1 MKSTKYFYIIITFLS
16 PVLLQSQNY
25 VNNPGFEQYTEL
37 NCGEDK
43 WATVVAW
50 EKPDKKFSIKN
61 GLSFFIGVHNN
72 FYFQRHSQIDTSCI
86 GTGSCVILHSMGIHN
101 ISPVIGCDFGIKY
114 YISVKNKFS
123 VTPSLSYSNRRIKF
137 KADSLTLINN
147 LNSYPVKYRDVL
159 HYDISPHCLDLGLFF
174 EYRFFKNLF
183 TISGGLKY
191 TFATFLQKKL
201 THFEGVESREKDAY
215 FFNNRLQRHDF
226 PPRSVSVFHPSIL
239 LTINCNGKDDN
250 TIVKPF
256 IGIEMENKHFY
267 YFQFGIE
274 VPLKTTSQLFIKNQT
289 VI

>member
-1 MKSTKYFYIIITFLS
+1 MIMKLLFSYIFFLGGLLYFSFGQKENAKTQ
-16 PVLLQSQNY
+16 P
-25 VNNPGFEQYTEL
+25 L
-37 NCGEDK
+37 NKD
-43 WATVVAW
+43 
-50 EKPDKKFSIKN
+50 FSIAFGIHYN
-61 GLSFFIGVHNN
+61 G
-72 FYFQRHSQIDTSCI
+72 YFESNKSDSCI
-86 GTGSCVILHSMGIHN
+86 YGTGSCIDLSSMGIKRINLILSWDVGINYN
-101 ISPVIGCDFGIKY
+101 IF
-114 YISVKNKFS
+114 ISEKFS
-123 VTPSLSYSNRRIKF
+123 IIPKISYSNRKIKF
-137 KADSLTLINN
+137 ETDSLTLINN

-159 HYDISPHCLDLGLFF
+159 QYDISPHCLDLGLFF

-239 LTINCNGKDDN
+239 LTFNCNGKDDN

-274 VPLKTTSQLFIKNQT
+274 VPIKSLSHFARKK
-289 VI
+289 

>member
-1 MKSTKYFYIIITFLS
+1 MKSTKYFSIIITLLF

-25 VNNPGFEQYTEL
+25 VNNPGFEQYLEL

-50 EKPDKKFSIKN
+50 ENPDNKFSIKN
-61 GLSFFIGVHNN
+61 GLSFSFGVHNN
-72 FYFQRHSQIDTSCI
+72 FYFQRQSQIDTSCI
-86 GTGSCVILHSMGIHN
+86 GTGSCVILHSLGIQK
-101 ISPVIGCDFGIKY
+101 ISPVFGFDFGLKY
-114 YISVKNKFS
+114 NISIKNKFS
-123 VTPSLSYSNRRIKF
+123 VTPSLSYSNRKVKF
-137 KADSLTLINN
+137 EVDSLTLIENQNN
-147 LNSYPVKYRDVL
+147 YPLNYREVLKYN
-159 HYDISPHCLDLGLFF
+159 IFPHCLELGLFF

-201 THFEGVESREKDAY
+201 TYFDGEESREKDAY

-239 LTINCNGKDDN
+239 FSFNCNDNLGN

-256 IGIEMENKHFY
+256 IGIEMEDKHFY
-267 YFQFGIE
+267 YFQFGVE
-274 VPLKTTSQLFIKNQT
+274 VALKTFSDFTYKK
-289 VI
+289 